1 MTQPPA
7 DGAVP
12 SEAAMFEIVGGG
24 ATAEEIAALAAVLAA
39 VAAGRRQ
46 DAVPAPGL
54 AGTSVWAAR
63 SRLVRPPL
71 AHAPGGWRASARP
84 S

>member
-1 MTQPPA
+1 MTQPSA

-12 SEAAMFEIVGGG
+12 SEAALFEIVGGG
-24 ATAEEIAALAAVLAA
+24 ATAEEIAALTAVLAA

-46 DAVPAPGL
+46 NAAPAPGP
-54 AGTSVWAAR
+54 AGASIWAGR
-63 SRLVRPPL
+63 SRLVRAPL
-71 AHAPGGWRASARP
+71 AHALGGWRASARP

>member
-12 SEAAMFEIVGGG
+12 PEAALFEIVGSG
-24 ATAEEIAALAAVLAA
+24 ATAEEIAALTAVLAA
-39 VAAGRRQ
+39 VAGRRQ
-46 DAVPAPGL
+46 NAAPAPGL
-54 AGTSVWAAR
+54 AGASIWAGR
-63 SRLVRPPL
+63 SRLVRAPL

>member
-7 DGAVP
+7 GGAVP
-12 SEAAMFEIVGGG
+12 PEAALFEIVGGG
-24 ATAEEIAALAAVLAA
+24 ATAEEIAALTAVLAA
-39 VAAGRRQ
+39 IAAGRRQ
-46 DAVPAPGL
+46 NAVPAPGL
-54 AGTSVWAAR
+54 AGASIWASR

>member
-1 MTQPPA
+1 MTQPPP
-7 DGAVP
+7 D
-12 SEAAMFEIVGGG
+12 EAAPAEAALFEIVGGG
-24 ATAEEIAALAAVLAA
+24 ATAEEIAALTTVLTAI
-39 VAAGRRQ
+39 AAGRRQ
-46 DAVPAPGL
+46 NAAPAPGL
-54 AGTSVWAAR
+54 AGASIWAGR